1 MLISMLR
8 CATAA
13 VALVGLITSPVV
25 ASTRLFCRYTGV
37 EIVGCAEQQAVNH
50 ASVRGEGCCIR
61 HTVRPLDAAQPA
73 PVDRFPA
80 LVVAV
85 VPQPFQ
91 LLARPIVGPVALVT
105 PTSAAG
111 PPAFLSHRALLI

>member
-1 MLISMLR
+1 MLPGRVHLQLARVMLISMLR

-13 VALVGLITSPVV
+13 
-25 ASTRLFCRYTGV
+25 V

-111 PPAFLSHRALLI
+111 PPAFLSHRAL